1 MFTFKKNRFLFVTS
15 FVLFSFTVSV
25 FAATNAVSITKLKVP
40 YYKQQLAN
48 SCEAASLRM
57 ALAYHGVKIQ
67 RDMSIILKFGYK
79 PKAKDWDKNIWD
91 DPQKQFVG
99 HANISGKPKG
109 GYGTYGLPVVKAAKA
124 FGRDAEYATG
134 TAITAPWLAEQ
145 IEGGYPVVIWG
156 ATSLTEPPYTWNTP
170 AGVEVKAF
178 KGEHARTLIGFK
190 GSVENPEGF
199 YIHDPWNGKASEYW
213 TTADLMEHMNLV
225 PGVTDQVVVVK

>member
-1 MFTFKKNRFLFVTS
+1 MRNKTFTS
-15 FVLFSFTVSV
+15 IIVLIFCFSTVV
-25 FAATNAVSITKLKVP
+25 IAATNTTPITKLKVP

-48 SCEAASLRM
+48 SCEASSLRM
-57 ALAYHGVKIQ
+57 ALAYHGVKIS

-79 PKAKDWDKNIWD
+79 PRAKDWDKNIWD

-109 GYGTYGLPVVKAAKA
+109 GYGTYGLPVVKAAKV

-134 TAITAPWLAEQ
+134 TAITAEWLAKQ
-145 IEGGYPVVIWG
+145 IKDKYPVIIWG
-156 ATSLTEPPYTWNTP
+156 ATSFTEPPYTWKTP

-178 KGEHARTLIGFK
+178 KGEHARLLMGFK
-190 GSVENPEGF
+190 GDAVNPEGF

-213 TTADLMEHMNLV
+213 TTADLMEHINMV
-225 PGVTDQVVVVK
+225 PGVTDQAVVVK